1 MDPSC
6 IEVNLNKVRCYCE
19 NDKCTVS
26 PTFTTSLKC
35 FVTNED
41 FGQGGGNMENFIGVA
56 LTRQVNEEMKTLFN
70 CKTSVIGL
78 LSEWIV
84 EDASR

>member
-19 NDKCTVS
+19 NDKYTVP
-26 PTFTTSLKC
+26 PTYTTSLKF

-41 FGQGGGNMENFIGVA
+41 FGQGGGNMEDFRV
-56 LTRQVNEEMKTLFN
+56 VN
-70 CKTSVIGL
+70 VIQHL
-78 LSEWIV
+78 QK
-84 EDASR
+84 RPM